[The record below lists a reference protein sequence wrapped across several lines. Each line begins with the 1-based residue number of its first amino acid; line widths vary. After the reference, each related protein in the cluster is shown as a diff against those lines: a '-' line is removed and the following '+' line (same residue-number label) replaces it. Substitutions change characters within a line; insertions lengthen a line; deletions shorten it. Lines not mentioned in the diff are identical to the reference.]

1 VFRRRGV
8 EIKTPEQIS
17 HMRSAGLVVAS
28 TLRLVRAESRPGVT
42 TAELDVFAEAH
53 IRDSGA
59 TPSFQGYH
67 GFPASI
73 CVSVNDEIVHG
84 IPRDRVLRDGDIVS
98 VDCGAIVA
106 GWHADAA
113 LSFVLGEPRHD
124 IAALL
129 AVCEDAMWAGVAAV
143 LLGGRRTV
151 KKNAVE
157 SVVRSRGDLGIV
169 EDYVGHGIGS
179 QLHQPPSVPNR
190 GRPGK
195 GPRLVEGIALAVE
208 PMLTLGSPET
218 RVLADD
224 WTVVTADGTPAAHF
238 EHTVTVTER
247 GPWVLTEL
255 DGGLARLAELG
266 VAYGGEPVSADS

>member
-1 VFRRRGV
+1 
-8 EIKTPEQIS
+8 
-17 HMRSAGLVVAS
+17 MRSAGLVVAS

-143 LLGGRRTV
+143 LPGGRVTDV
-151 KKNAVE
+151 SAAVE